1 MKTTFLPAVADGVAT
16 AVIAIALGSSSALAQ
31 SAAAYPAKPIALL
44 TPFAPGAG
52 PDLYMRPMT
61 VKLGEQLGQP
71 VLLDSKIGAGGAL
84 AVLQTARS
92 APDGY
97 TMSVVTNANLIQ
109 PLVQPSIGY
118 DAVAELAQIT
128 RLNASSSVLVVPATS
143 AITKLEELVAAA
155 KSSPGKLNYG
165 SGGVGTPSHLA
176 SATLQSLTG
185 IDTVHIPFKNSND
198 VVPALI
204 RGDVQFAFQVIS
216 FAAPFVRSGKLRVL
230 ATTSANRSRE
240 FPEAPT
246 MNELLKNDLFIQ
258 ESWTGLAFPAKTPVA
273 LVRRLHS
280 EVVKAFA
287 DPIVQRGLEAGGV
300 TAALSESPEQ
310 HSEYVRREAE
320 KWRQI
325 VKLSG
330 IKPE

>member
-1 MKTTFLPAVADGVAT
+1 MRIVLT
-16 AVIAIALGSSSALAQ
+16 AAIAALALGSTASLAQ
-31 SAAAYPAKPIALL
+31 PGPANYPAKPIALL

-52 PDLYMRPMT
+52 PDLYMRPLA

-71 VLLDSKIGAGGAL
+71 VLIDSKIGAGGAL

-118 DAVAELAQIT
+118 DAVADLAQIT
-128 RLNASSSVLVVPATS
+128 RLNASSAVLVVSS
-143 AITKLEELVAAA
+143 ASPIVRVEDLVAAA
-155 KSSPGKLNYG
+155 KASPGKLNYG
-165 SGGVGTPSHLA
+165 SGGVGTPSHLS
-176 SATLQSLTG
+176 SATLQFLAG
-185 IDTVHIPFKNSND
+185 INIVHIPFKSAND
-198 VVPALI
+198 VVPSLI
-204 RGDVQFAFQVIS
+204 RGDIQFAFQVIS

-230 ATTSANRSRE
+230 ATTSAGRSRE

-246 MNELLKNDLFIQ
+246 MNELLKNELFVQ
-258 ESWTGLAFPAKTPVA
+258 ESWTGLAFPAKTPVTI
-273 LVRRLHS
+273 VRRLHA
-280 EVVKAFA
+280 EIVKAFTDA
-287 DPIVQRGLEAGGV
+287 TVQKGLEAGGV
-300 TAALSESPEQ
+300 TAALSEGPEQ

-325 VKLSG
+325 VKVSG